1 MSDTRE
7 KILSVSLELFSRQGS
22 EAVSIRDICA
32 RVGIRESS
40 VYYHFTS
47 KQAIFDELLARF
59 ESRAAEMM
67 ARLES
72 ALDEGARPDAAG
84 LISVCG
90 HFFDGYL
97 MEPFCN
103 GVLRLLTI
111 EQFSSLKARSLY
123 RRWMFDEPLA
133 YQTRLFAALTNSA
146 DASYLAVKF
155 YSPIY
160 LYAQRWLLC
169 GPLSDGD
176 KAAFRADAYRH
187 VRRFF
192 AELEVRNG

>member
-84 LISVCG
+84 LMSVCG

-133 YQTRLFAALTNSA
+133 YQTRLFAALTNRA

-155 YSPIY
+155 
-160 LYAQRWLLC
+160 
-169 GPLSDGD
+169 
-176 KAAFRADAYRH
+176 
-187 VRRFF
+187 
-192 AELEVRNG
+192 

>member
-1 MSDTRE
+1 M
-7 KILSVSLELFSRQGS
+7 
-22 EAVSIRDICA
+22 SIRDICA
-32 RVGIRESS
+32 RVGIRRARSH
-40 VYYHFTS
+40 YHFTS

-59 ESRAAEMM
+59 ESSAAEMM
-67 ARLES
+67 ALLES

-84 LISVCG
+84 LMSVCG

-133 YQTRLFAALTNSA
+133 YQTRLFAALTNRA

-160 LYAQRWLLC
+160 LVRAALAALRPALRRRQ
-169 GPLSDGD
+169 
-176 KAAFRADAYRH
+176 AAFRADAYRH